1 MELHC
6 WPPST
11 GISSCSITKRS
22 NRLWIT
28 RPWTAGGRSLDCWAW
43 RNIQRFDKNWRRS
56 RTPGPLTDI
65 SVPTT
70 FNALTQTALADQA
83 DDIAATTAAH
93 NALHQMA
100 IIRSHTEGKA
110 FQDISIDDCVVSI
123 RNAEGGEA
131 KVQLGRL
138 IQDETTLFNLI
149 EQVPT
154 SVDYEALRDSARRR
168 DRALARTAGPLMRAL
183 YGASRNVLDTE
194 AWTNKRECPACG
206 HVHENSLLD
215 LMTDKLAEYQAVD
228 DASGQLILEWG
239 SKPWAGLKGLE
250 TRFKTDAEAPLFA
263 QTHVDFNHPPSEAA
277 VDAFWI
283 WSKTLVDRANAQY
296 LAQREARAE
305 IERTLPASMVAATA
319 AVEAARRLQTIW
331 KEFGELE
338 SQQAINS
345 RQIAKIRRIKT
356 FLDNAVTIFADAEAT
371 ASKRRLAAVEPLCQT
386 FFDSIVHQP
395 VKPALVKPGGGEEL
409 VLQLAQFFGLTD
421 VSAQALL
428 SESFRNAFAVSVYL
442 AAASL
447 YGGAPRF
454 VVLDDVTSSF
464 DAGHQFHLMEVIRT
478 KFSRPGLPDGPQVIL
493 LSHDTLLEKLFNRN
507 NGQPGWKHQKL
518 EGTARTAV
526 LPQSNAVNRVKD
538 ATIRFLGA
546 GQVEDA
552 APRVRQ
558 YLAYRETP
566 RLCRG
571 GSKGL
576 TFTAVAHRRDFRS

>member
-1 MELHC
+1 MTIKTH
-6 WPPST
+6 PPERVRFTLVREQGQLAEVRTNSAVLNHFLDL
-11 GISSCSITKRS
+11 TKLSRAR
-22 NRLWIT
+22 NTWINYAHDLKIFFAVIHKT
-28 RPWTAGGRSLDCWAW
+28 PEQIDRKDC
-43 RNIQRFDKNWRRS
+43 
-56 RTPGPLTDI
+56 
-65 SVPTT
+65 
-70 FNALTQTALADQA
+70 LAFMKQ
-83 DDIAATTAAH
+83 
-93 NALHQMA
+93 Q
-100 IIRSHTEGKA
+100 
-110 FQDISIDDCVVSI
+110 Q
-123 RNAEGGEA
+123 
-131 KVQLGRL
+131 QLGL
-138 IQDETTLFNLI
+138 
-149 EQVPT
+149 
-154 SVDYEALRDSARRR
+154 
-168 DRALARTAGPLMRAL
+168 
-183 YGASRNVLDTE
+183 
-194 AWTNKRECPACG
+194 
-206 HVHENSLLD
+206 
-215 LMTDKLAEYQAVD
+215 
-228 DASGQLILEWG
+228 
-239 SKPWAGLKGLE
+239 
-250 TRFKTDAEAPLFA
+250 
-263 QTHVDFNHPPSEAA
+263 SEA
-277 VDAFWI
+277 
-283 WSKTLVDRANAQY
+283 TLN
-296 LAQREARAE
+296 
-305 IERTLPASMVAATA
+305 
-319 AVEAARRLQTIW
+319 
-331 KEFGELE
+331 
-338 SQQAINS
+338 
-345 RQIAKIRRIKT
+345 
-356 FLDNAVTIFADAEAT
+356 
-371 ASKRRLAAVEPLCQT
+371 RRLAAVEPLCQT